1 MHDVAMRRRPAAWV
15 IAALLAMLA
24 VGGVMLFGMGKP
36 AQAQS
41 VPEPPCTTNFCID
54 KTANPSAAA
63 VGQPITF
70 TITQRCVLAGTC
82 VDTRPIVD
90 EVPFGLSI
98 VSVDANDFDDPD
110 YQCTTSGNTVT
121 CSAQR
126 FFTITQPFTLT
137 IVATPTECGTFTNT
151 ASDGPDT
158 GSVTFTVE
166 GCPPPLPTTKAQCKK
181 GGFMEFGYPDQGAC
195 ISDVNRRN
203 R

>member
-1 MHDVAMRRRPAAWV
+1 MKRIVLLTTLAAMMAA
-15 IAALLAMLA
+15 AMALC
-24 VGGVMLFGMGKP
+24 GV

-41 VPEPPCTTNFCID
+41 VPEPPCTTSFCID
-54 KTANPSAAA
+54 KTANPSAAV
-63 VGQPITF
+63 VGEPITF
-70 TITQRCVLAGTC
+70 TITQRCVTPGTC

-90 EVPFGLSI
+90 EVPSGLSI
-98 VSVDANDFDDPD
+98 VSVDAFDPIQPN

-121 CSAQR
+121 CSGQR

-151 ASDGPDT
+151 AGG

-166 GCPPPLPTTKAQCKK
+166 GCPPPLPTMKEQCKK
-181 GGFMEFGYPDQGAC
+181 GGWKDFGYPDQGTC